1 MICSC
6 RMSLRTASTEVN
18 WLAAPMVMTGASPPP
33 VVVCSCLLQQ
43 SNKVASVFLFGS
55 SEKKGHV
62 RNRMGSGNRMGS
74 VQQVTIN
81 SYRHMFL
88 LVCVYIYIYICNVYY
103 TLPFETS
110 ATALCGTTGRYT

>member
-6 RMSLRTASTEVN
+6 RMSLRTASTESN

-55 SEKKGHV
+55 SEKKGSRAKSNGKWKSNGKCSTSH
-62 RNRMGSGNRMGS
+62 NK
-74 VQQVTIN
+74 
-81 SYRHMFL
+81 FL
-88 LVCVYIYIYICNVYY
+88 
-103 TLPFETS
+103 
-110 ATALCGTTGRYT
+110 